1 MLRSRCGIATF
12 VLIVMFIS
20 ACTATG
26 EPKPETSARTV
37 ATEAKTAPVATKESY
52 EMAMAAA
59 RDAQMRADSVGG
71 EWRDVQKFLKQA
83 ELTAE
88 NGDYAKA
95 IKLADK
101 AKFQSEMGY
110 KQAIDQMK
118 AGPRF

>member
-1 MLRSRCGIATF
+1 MATF
-12 VLIVMFIS
+12 VLIMMFIS

-26 EPKPETSARTV
+26 EPKPETSALKV
-37 ATEAKTAPVATKESY
+37 AAEAKAAPVATKEGY

-59 RDAQMRADSVGG
+59 KDAKMKADSVGG

-83 ELTAE
+83 ELAAE
-88 NGDYAKA
+88 NGDYATA

-101 AKFQSEMGY
+101 AKFQCEMGY